1 MLWIYY
7 IVLNFITIFAYAIDK
22 RRAVRGRWRIP
33 ERMLLGLA
41 FLGGALGAW
50 LGMKLCHHKTSKK
63 KFVILVPLFLVLH
76 IALVVTVLIKI

>member
-33 ERMLLGLA
+33 EKTLLGLA
-41 FLGGALGAW
+41 FIGGALGAW
-50 LGMKLCHHKTSKK
+50 MGMHLFHHKTGKK

-76 IALVVTVLIKI
+76 LVIVAAVLIKY

>member
-33 ERMLLGLA
+33 ERLLLGLA
-41 FLGGALGAW
+41 FFGGALGAW
-50 LGMKLCHHKTSKK
+50 LGMQLCHHKTSKK